1 MFNPDKIRRLFEDR
15 NISQAQ
21 FIKDTSIS
29 KSNLYV
35 WLNNTSIPGADN
47 LEIIADYFNVP
58 IDYFFDRGTNSLGI
72 SIGHQ
77 VKGNGN
83 KISGDIT
90 LSECQ
95 KEIEHLNALL
105 EEKERVISEKE
116 RTIQILMNAPK

>member
-58 IDYFFDRGTNSLGI
+58 IDYFFDREINSLGI

>member
-58 IDYFFDRGTNSLGI
+58 IDYFFDRETNSLGI

-77 VKGNGN
+77 FKGNGN

>member
-58 IDYFFDRGTNSLGI
+58 IDYFFDRETNSLGI

-77 VKGNGN
+77 GIGNGN
-83 KISGDIT
+83 KVSGDIT

-105 EEKERVISEKE
+105 EEKERVITEKE
-116 RTIQILMNAPK
+116 RTIQILMNK

>member
-58 IDYFFDRGTNSLGI
+58 IDYFFNC
-72 SIGHQ
+72 IGQ
-77 VKGNGN
+77 S
-83 KISGDIT
+83 SGKLRVDF
-90 LSECQ
+90 
-95 KEIEHLNALL
+95 IEG
-105 EEKERVISEKE
+105 SF
-116 RTIQILMNAPK
+116 P

>member
-15 NISQAQ
+15 KISQAQ
-21 FIKDTSIS
+21 FIKDTNIS

-58 IDYFFDRGTNSLGI
+58 MDYFFDRSVDWPNI

-83 KISGDIT
+83 KVSGDVTI
-90 LSECQ
+90 SECR
-95 KEIEHLNALL
+95 KEIAHLNALI
-105 EEKERVISEKE
+105 EEKERVINEKE
-116 RTIQILMNAPK
+116 RTIQILMNK

>member
-21 FIKDTSIS
+21 FVKDTNIS

-47 LEIIADYFNVP
+47 LEIIADYFNVS
-58 IDYFFDRGTNSLGI
+58 IDYFFDRSNKPLEV
-72 SIGHQ
+72 SIGHH

-83 KISGDIT
+83 KVSGDIT

-95 KEIEHLNALL
+95 KEIAHLNALL
-105 EEKERVISEKE
+105 EEKERVITEKE
-116 RTIQILMNAPK
+116 RTIQILMNK